1 MIKGRCT
8 NTGRSVGKTKQ
19 NKNYNKKRK
28 NKFFKLEKVKD
39 S

>member
-1 MIKGRCT
+1 MTKEDVLTREDRWG
-8 NTGRSVGKTKQ
+8 KQ